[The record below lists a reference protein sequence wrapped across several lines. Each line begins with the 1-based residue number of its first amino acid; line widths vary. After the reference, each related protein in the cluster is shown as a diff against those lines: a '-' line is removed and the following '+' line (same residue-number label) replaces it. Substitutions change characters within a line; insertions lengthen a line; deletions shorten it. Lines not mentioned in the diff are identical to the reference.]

1 MMERKVKVSLQKLDA
16 VVHDFK
22 RVRSIMQ
29 DQYTNLNRLLSVLDQ
44 ELTDLQA
51 SMDIKKRRKA

>member
-1 MMERKVKVSLQKLDA
+1 MERKVKVSLQKLDA